1 MVIISSQP
9 RSFFFFFFLKVWV
22 FPLNNLCLVG
32 MSPQNELVEAAAS
45 KLKWSGKLLKL
56 KASERVVEELFNT
69 GLDEEQTAMAFVDS
83 HTRLKSSRKAKRH

>member
-1 MVIISSQP
+1 
-9 RSFFFFFFLKVWV
+9 
-22 FPLNNLCLVG
+22 

-45 KLKWSGKLLKL
+45 NLKCSGKLLKL

-69 GLDEEQTAMAFVDS
+69 GLDEEQTAMAFLDS